1 MPKLVGRLSIL
12 CALFA
17 VFAAIS
23 GCGGSVPS
31 DSVAQVGDQS
41 ITKDDFN
48 HRLLVT
54 YLSSQTQTNPTGKPN
69 AKAMPQPPDYKGCIA
84 AAKKSAP
91 KPAKGQ
97 PQVTDATY
105 KNQCEA
111 TYKQLHDSVLQTL
124 IQGDWIAGEAKAQGI
139 KVDDKAIQ
147 KQFNT
152 LKKQQFPKEADYQK
166 FLKQSGLTEA
176 DLKENVRLQLL
187 TNKLRTKIIAGKANV
202 TKAQIAAY
210 YKKNKATFG
219 QPEHRALR
227 IVLNKNKKKAQQ
239 ALAALKSGASWK
251 TVAKT
256 YSTDPTSKANGGVL
270 ASVTKGQED
279 PGLDKAVFA
288 AQKGA
293 LHGPVKTPFGYY
305 VFEVSGVTPAVQQ
318 TVGQAT
324 PSIKQILAS
333 QAQQTKLNAFVTG
346 FQKKWT
352 KKTSCHTGDVISVCK
367 NFKAPKTTTPA
378 AGATGPAEPAAP
390 STTG

>member
-1 MPKLVGRLSIL
+1 MPKLVARISIL

-17 VFAAIS
+17 VIAAVS

-31 DSVAQVGDQS
+31 DSVAQVGDTS
-41 ITKDDFN
+41 ITKEDFN

-54 YLSSQTQTNPTGKPN
+54 YLSSQGQTGKADP
-69 AKAMPQPPDYKGCIA
+69 KAMPAPPDFKGCIA
-84 AAKKSAP
+84 AAKKNAP

-105 KNQCEA
+105 KKQCEA

-124 IQGDWIAGEAKAQGI
+124 IQGDWIAGEAKEQGI
-139 KVDDKAIQ
+139 KVDQKAID

-166 FLKQSGLTEA
+166 FLKQSGLSED

-187 TNKLRTKIIAGKANV
+187 TNKLRTKIVSGKTPV

-219 QPEHRALR
+219 QQEHRALR
-227 IVLNKNKKKAQQ
+227 IVLNKNKAKAAA
-239 ALAALKSGASWK
+239 ALKALKSGGSWK
-251 TVAKT
+251 SVAKK
-256 YSTDPTSKANGGVL
+256 YSTDPTSKDNGGVL

-288 AQKGA
+288 AKKGD

-305 VFEVSGVTPAVQQ
+305 VFQVSGVTPAVQQ
-318 TVGQAT
+318 SVGQAT
-324 PSIKQILAS
+324 PSIKQILES
-333 QAQQTKLNAFVTG
+333 QAQQTKLNKFVTG

-352 KKTSCHTGDVISVCK
+352 KKTSCHKGDTISVCK
-367 NFKAPKTTTPA
+367 NFKAPKTTTPTP
-378 AGATGPAEPAAP
+378 GATGPAEPAAP